1 MQNLMML
8 AENTAVNKIS
18 SAPPPCTHHHKIAFF
33 AIKVLVA
40 SLLYTHKHTHTQ
52 NDVHILCF
60 PSLSK
65 SDGRLC
71 DLDKPK
77 I

>member
-18 SAPPPCTHHHKIAFF
+18 SAPPPCDPSPQNCVFYHQSSC
-33 AIKVLVA
+33 
-40 SLLYTHKHTHTQ
+40 SLSSVHTNTPTQ

-65 SDGRLC
+65 SDGQLC

-77 I
+77 N